1 MDTGALA
8 QAIRDCRVVELRY
21 RPDETGRK
29 RIVHPHALYR
39 PGRGGLCL
47 DVLQVAGET
56 KSGRLPA
63 WRQLRLMEID
73 EVRIL
78 DGFFEPAPDFDA
90 ASNKYRHGL
99 IAVVPP
105 ASTSA

>member
-8 QAIRDCRVVELRY
+8 EAIRDCRVVELTY
-21 RPDETGRK
+21 RPDPPGRK

-63 WRQLRLMEID
+63 WRQFRLMEVD
-73 EVRIL
+73 NVRIL
-78 DGFFEPAPDFDA
+78 DVAFEPASDFDA
-90 ASNKYRHGL
+90 TAGKYRHGL
-99 IAVVPP
+99 IA
-105 ASTSA
+105 AAQQS